1 MMSCAV
7 TLPALEVGDGDDE
20 ELALGA
26 DWLDS
31 EAGSADAPDLSV
43 VSVAAEQRWLREQ
56 RLVLGGLGA
65 WISSGSLGFSGRCS
79 SNVHVRVLDKV
90 HSKLSFYPNA

>member
-7 TLPALEVGDGDDE
+7 TLPALEVGDGEDE

-31 EAGSADAPDLSV
+31 EAGSADVPDLSV
-43 VSVAAEQRWLREQ
+43 VSVAVEQAVAKRTALRP
-56 RLVLGGLGA
+56 RRT
-65 WISSGSLGFSGRCS
+65 GSLDFIGIPRIQW
-79 SNVHVRVLDKV
+79 
-90 HSKLSFYPNA
+90 

>member
-43 VSVAAEQRWLREQ
+43 VSVAAEQAVAKRTALSPR
-56 RLVLGGLGA
+56 RT
-65 WISSGSLGFSGRCS
+65 GSLDFIGIPRIQW
-79 SNVHVRVLDKV
+79 
-90 HSKLSFYPNA
+90 

>member
-7 TLPALEVGDGDDE
+7 TLPALEVGDGDDDE

-43 VSVAAEQRWLREQ
+43 VSVAVEQAVAKRTALRP
-56 RLVLGGLGA
+56 RRT
-65 WISSGSLGFSGRCS
+65 GSLDFIGIPRIQW
-79 SNVHVRVLDKV
+79 
-90 HSKLSFYPNA
+90 